1 MRCRPL
7 LWFWLSCCLFL
18 FVCLFVFCCCCCCCC
33 CCVVVVVAA
42 AVVVLLLCCCC
53 VVVVVA
59 VVVFHD
65 PSVALSCCEC
75 FRCGKTDPEPKC
87 SDAATKKFKGNN
99 FCGILNPENAD
110 SPIVM
115 VLSVTTDPVSVLQ
128 RSLTLLPDRILSG
141 QLACTQVTD
150 PFT

>member
-1 MRCRPL
+1 MPQSVTVHYVPSLRQYTPP
-7 LWFWLSCCLFL
+7 
-18 FVCLFVFCCCCCCCC
+18 CCCG
-33 CCVVVVVAA
+33 VVV
-42 AVVVLLLCCCC
+42 AVVVLLLLFLCCCC
-53 VVVVVA
+53 CCFAVVVVA

-75 FRCGKTDPEPKC
+75 FRCGRTDTDPKC
-87 SDAATKKFKGNN
+87 SDAATTKFKANN

-115 VLSVTTDPVSVLQ
+115 VLSVTTDPVSVLR
-128 RSLTLLPDRILSG
+128 RSLTLLPDRILSR